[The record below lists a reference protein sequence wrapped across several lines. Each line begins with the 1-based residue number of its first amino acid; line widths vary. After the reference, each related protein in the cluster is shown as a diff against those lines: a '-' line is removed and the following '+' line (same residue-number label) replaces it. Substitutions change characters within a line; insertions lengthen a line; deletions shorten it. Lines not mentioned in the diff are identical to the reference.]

1 MRFQSKNECLSLNLF
16 AGIHTTEDVIS
27 HFILAFFVLAAA
39 ISLVFPA
46 DVLANKMPDLKGIS
60 VLEQKI
66 ANKWR
71 TVKYF
76 SGRENE

>member
-1 MRFQSKNECLSLNLF
+1 MSFQSKDECLSLNLF

-46 DVLANKMPDLKGIS
+46 DLLANKMPDLKGIS
-60 VLEQKI
+60 VLEQI